1 MKGQKLPQYITE
13 SEILIKCLKKED
25 RYKDIEDIYIGIF
38 ENSGFDNVQRFNA
51 GLNIFQIDSMYNTKT
66 KIEQVY
72 KAIVSVKPDGDD
84 ETVMMQMNFVN

>member
-1 MKGQKLPQYITE
+1 MLKGQKLPQYLIE

-38 ENSGFDNVQRFNA
+38 ENGQFEKVQRFNA

-66 KIEQVY
+66 KIDLVY
-72 KAIVSVKPDGDD
+72 KDIVAVKPDGDD
-84 ETVMMQMNFVN
+84 ETVKMQM